1 MTSQPAKTTGLT
13 LGYVGI
19 ITAVVIWAGWIVA
32 TRAAMNASYA
42 PLDVALLRYGIPAV
56 MLAPIWLRRG
66 VFPKGES
73 PLLLT
78 IMTIGW
84 GGPFVVFISN
94 GLQTVPASLFGPLV
108 PGLLPMV
115 VAFWG
120 LAIARERISGL
131 RWVGLF
137 FIAAAVA
144 LVVGPAALGVDGAGF
159 LSGVPWLL
167 TACLGW
173 SAFTIAFRNTGLS
186 GLESAAYVCLYSA
199 PFLLL
204 AAFLFGTDLDQFTGA
219 DVLTQGFVQG
229 VLSGT
234 ISVAAYGYAVKTL
247 GLARASAFTSL
258 VPVLATIG
266 GWWFLRETVS
276 AAGWAAAVSACIGVL
291 LVNRAASRPAPL
303 SPA

>member
-1 MTSQPAKTTGLT
+1 M
-13 LGYVGI
+13 
-19 ITAVVIWAGWIVA
+19 IWAGWIVA
-32 TRAAMNASYA
+32 TRDAMNASYA
-42 PLDVALLRYGIPAV
+42 PLDVALLRYGVPAV
-56 MLAPIWLRRG
+56 MLAPVWLRKG

-84 GGPFVVFISN
+84 GGPFVVLIST

-115 VAFWG
+115 VALWG
-120 LAIARERISGL
+120 LLIAHEHINRV

-144 LVVGPAALGVDGAGF
+144 LVVGPAAMAADGAGF
-159 LSGVPWLL
+159 LHGVPWLL
-167 TACLGW
+167 TACMGW

-204 AAFLFGTDLDQFTGA
+204 AAVVFGTELDQFTAA

-266 GWWFLRETVS
+266 GWWLLGETVS
-276 AAGWAAAVSACIGVL
+276 AAGWAAALSACIGVL
-291 LVNRAASRPAPL
+291 LVNRATSRPAPVAP
-303 SPA
+303 S